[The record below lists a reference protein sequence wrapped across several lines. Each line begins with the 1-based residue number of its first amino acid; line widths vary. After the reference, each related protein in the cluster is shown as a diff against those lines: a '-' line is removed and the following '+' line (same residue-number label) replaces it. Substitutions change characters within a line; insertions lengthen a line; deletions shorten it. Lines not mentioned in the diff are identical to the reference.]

1 MVEVESGHVT
11 PVLASDWCR
20 EPRDTETGHFTQLVW
35 SSSRQLGVGVTRYR
49 VTSVQ

>member
-1 MVEVESGHVT
+1 MVESGHVT
-11 PVLASDWCR
+11 TFLASDWCR